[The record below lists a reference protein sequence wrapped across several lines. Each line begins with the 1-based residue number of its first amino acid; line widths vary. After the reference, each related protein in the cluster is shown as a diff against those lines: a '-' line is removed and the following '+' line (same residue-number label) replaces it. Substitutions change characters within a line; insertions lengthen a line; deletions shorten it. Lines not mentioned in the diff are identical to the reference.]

1 MPEES
6 DNVQIR
12 NLLEFLESIDPE
24 TGLTVSHALH
34 AQVVKEQDDADAF
47 WNGLTKEQQLQAF
60 CAVVKRIHDGE
71 MKQRRSFRGVLYGV
85 FGFGPNAYAPAMYA
99 GYMDIHNALVTRVA
113 DREEAEKNEEDRNED
128 QAA

>member
-24 TGLTVSHALH
+24 KGLTFSESLYEQA
-34 AQVVKEQDDADAF
+34 AKKQDDADAF
-47 WNGLTKEQQLQAF
+47 WNDLTKEQQLQAF

-71 MKQRRSFRGVLYGV
+71 MKQRRSFRGVLYSV
-85 FGFGPNAYAPAMYA
+85 FGFGPNAYVPAMYA

-113 DREEAEKNEEDRNED
+113 DQDEAKKEEDRNED
-128 QAA
+128 QTA

>member
-6 DNVQIR
+6 ENVQIR
-12 NLLEFLESIDPE
+12 NLLEFLESVDPE

-34 AQVVKEQDDADAF
+34 AQVVKEQDDAEAF

-60 CAVVKRIHDGE
+60 CAVVRRIHDGDIKE
-71 MKQRRSFRGVLYGV
+71 QHTFRGVLYGV

-113 DREEAEKNEEDRNED
+113 DQDEAKKEEGGNED
-128 QAA
+128 QTA